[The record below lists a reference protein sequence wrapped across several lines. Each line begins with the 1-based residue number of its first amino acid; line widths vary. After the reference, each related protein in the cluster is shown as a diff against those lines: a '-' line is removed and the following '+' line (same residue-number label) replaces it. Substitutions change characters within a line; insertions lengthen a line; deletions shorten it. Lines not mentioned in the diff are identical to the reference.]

1 MRRTRAVAFT
11 IVAAVTTVGALLALT
26 SPAWACGSLVAANG
40 AVDLEQSTTLAAY
53 HDGVEHY
60 VTSFEFAGTP
70 KSFGSI
76 VPLPARPSSVERA
89 GSWTL
94 QRLEREVKPPILEFE
109 AKAAS
114 PTTAADGVE
123 VIQKVQ
129 IDSLDVTIL
138 RGGGAAVAKWAQKQ
152 GFDLSKDA
160 PGVLRFYSRRSP
172 YFMAAKFDATA
183 AAAKGFRGGD
193 GIPVDITIPTR
204 EPWVPLRILS
214 TAKPGNEIVKADV
227 FLLTDRKPSLL
238 HGAGFDVQRSE
249 TASTSLLDD
258 LRSDKNSAW
267 VPDQAWLTYA
277 RIETPAHNLNYDLAI
292 NATGG
297 KPRVADTGVSS
308 AAAIGLAV
316 PGAGAANVDTSWA
329 AWLVVGLAI
338 AAMLAGVI
346 ALTGTGRIPS
356 RVHRTRG

>member
-1 MRRTRAVAFT
+1 MRRIRAVAFT
-11 IVAAVTTVGALLALT
+11 IVAAVAVLALT
-26 SPAWACGSLVAANG
+26 APAWACGSLVAANG

-76 VPLPARPSSVERA
+76 VPLPARPSSVEKA

-94 QRLEREVKPPILEFE
+94 QRLEREVKPPELEFD
-109 AKAAS
+109 AAS
-114 PTTAADGVE
+114 APTTKANAGVE
-123 VIQKVQ
+123 VLQQVR

-138 RGGGAAVAKWAQKQ
+138 RGGGAAVAKWAAKQ

-160 PGVLRFYSRRSP
+160 PSVLRFYSRRSP

-183 AAAKGFRGGD
+183 AVAKGFQGGD

-214 TAKPGNEIVKADV
+214 TAKPGSEIVKADV
-227 FLLTDRKPSLL
+227 FLLTDHEPSLL
-238 HGAGFDVQRSE
+238 HGAGFDVQRSQS
-249 TASTSLLDD
+249 ASTALLDD
-258 LRSDKNSAW
+258 LRSDKNSTW

-277 RIETPAHNLNYDLAI
+277 RIDTPARNLTYDLAI
-292 NATGG
+292 NANGG
-297 KPRVADTGVSS
+297 KPRLADTGVSS
-308 AAAIGLAV
+308 AAALGL
-316 PGAGAANVDTSWA
+316 PGEGSVINPTGGSWA

-338 AAMLAGVI
+338 MAILAGVI
-346 ALTGTGRIPS
+346 VLTGTGRIPS
-356 RVHRTRG
+356 RVRRTRG